1 MKKLL
6 TLLLL
11 FTTPTFAAQDTSLC
25 VSGHNAV
32 GLNCQPIGNGFGL
45 PVTSAP
51 QTASGTT
58 SAVSLG
64 TSSTL
69 VIAAN
74 AATIGY
80 SICNMSTSA
89 NVACNLGGTAVIN
102 GAGSYTFGAGQCLT
116 NSPFVIDK
124 LAINCIASGAATPLT
139 VQVK

>member
-6 TLLLL
+6 IALCLLA
-11 FTTPTFAAQDTSLC
+11 TPAIAAQDTSLC

-32 GLNCQPIGNGFGL
+32 GLNCQSIGNGFGL

-51 QTASGTT
+51 QTGSSTT

-64 TSSTL
+64 TSSTNI
-69 VIAAN
+69 IATKAV
-74 AATIGY
+74 TIGY

-89 NVACNLGGTAVIN
+89 TVACNLGGTAVIN

-116 NSPFVIDK
+116 NSPFVIDTA
-124 LAINCIASGAATPLT
+124 AINCIASGAATPLT
-139 VQVK
+139 IQVK